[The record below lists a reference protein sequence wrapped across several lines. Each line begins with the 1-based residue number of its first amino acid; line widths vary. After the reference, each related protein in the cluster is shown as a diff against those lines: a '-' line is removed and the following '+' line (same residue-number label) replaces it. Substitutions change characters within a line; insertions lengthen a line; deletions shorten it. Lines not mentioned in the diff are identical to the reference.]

1 MIKSQFDKPVDR
13 KGTNCLKYDFAAE
26 FGRPEGL
33 IPLWVADMDFC
44 APDQVKETLR
54 QCAEHGIFGYT
65 DAKPEYYQVLGKWFL
80 DHFGWETDPS
90 WVVKSPGVVFALAAA
105 IRAFSKEGESIMIQ
119 QPVYHP
125 FANVIKTNDR
135 RLVVNQLVC
144 VDGVY
149 RMDYDDFEK
158 KIVEEDVKVFLL
170 CSPHNPVGRVWTRE
184 ELQRVGDICLKHKV
198 LVVSDEIH
206 CDFTYPG
213 HQHLVYA
220 SLGQVYADNAI
231 VCTAPSKTFNLA
243 GLQASNI
250 WIPNPDIRE
259 QLKNEIAKTGY
270 SDLNT
275 CGLAAC
281 QAAYSYGGEWLAE
294 LKEYL
299 KGNVDFVRSFLQENL
314 PQIHLIEPQGT
325 YLLWVDFRELGLS
338 VEELNEFLV
347 EKARLWLNDGSMFG
361 EGGIGFQRINIACQR
376 ETLKKAFE
384 QLAKAFASTA
394 LQK

>member
-1 MIKSQFDKPVDR
+1 MIKSQFDKLVDR
-13 KGTNCLKYDFAAE
+13 KDTNCLKYDFAAE

-44 APDQVKETLR
+44 VPDQVQETLR
-54 QCAEHGIFGYT
+54 RCAEHGVFGYT
-65 DAKPEYYQVLGKWFL
+65 DVKPEYYQVLGKWFK
-80 DHFGWETDPS
+80 DHFGWQTEAS

-105 IRAFSKEGESIMIQ
+105 IRAFSKEGESILIQ

-125 FANVIKTNDR
+125 FANVINANER
-135 RLVVNQLVC
+135 RLVVNQLVSK
-144 VDGVY
+144 DGAY
-149 RMDYDDFEK
+149 RMDYEDFEK
-158 KIVEEDVKVFLL
+158 KIVEEKVKVFLL

-213 HQHLVYA
+213 YQHLVFA
-220 SLGQVYADNAI
+220 SLGQAYADNAI

-250 WIPNPDIRE
+250 WIPNSDIRE
-259 QLKNEIAKTGY
+259 QFKKEIAKTGY

-281 QAAYSYGGEWLAE
+281 QAAYAYGGEWLAE

-299 KGNVDFVRSFLQENL
+299 TGNLEFVRTFLKENL

-325 YLLWVDFRELGLS
+325 YLLWVDFRELGLT
-338 VEELNEFLV
+338 VEELNKFLV
-347 EKARLWLNDGSMFG
+347 EKAHLWLNDGSMFG
-361 EGGIGFQRINIACQR
+361 ECGSGFQRINIACQR
-376 ETLKKAFE
+376 KTLRKAFE
-384 QLAKAFASTA
+384 QLAEAVGG
-394 LQK
+394 LQ

>member
-1 MIKSQFDKPVDR
+1 MKKSQFDKLVDR

-44 APDQVKETLR
+44 VPDQVKETLR
-54 QCAEHGIFGYT
+54 WCAEHGVFGYT

-80 DHFGWETDPS
+80 DHFGWETDAS
-90 WVVKSPGVVFALAAA
+90 WVVKSPGVVFALATA
-105 IRAFSKEGESIMIQ
+105 IRAFSREGESILIQ

-125 FANVIKTNDR
+125 FANVIKANDR

-144 VDGVY
+144 EEGVY
-149 RMDYDDFEK
+149 RMDYEDFEK
-158 KIVEEDVKVFLL
+158 KIVEEEVKVFLL

-184 ELQRVGDICLKHKV
+184 ELQRVGDICLKHQV

-213 HQHLVYA
+213 YQHLVYA
-220 SLGQVYADNAI
+220 SLGQAYADNAI

-250 WIPNPDIRE
+250 WIPNTDLRE
-259 QLKNEIAKTGY
+259 QFKKEIAKTGY

-281 QAAYSYGGEWLAE
+281 QAAYTYGGEWLAE

-299 KGNVDFVRSFLQENL
+299 TGNLEFVRTFLTENL

-325 YLLWVDFRELGLS
+325 YLLWVDFRELGLT
-338 VEELNEFLV
+338 VEELNDFLV
-347 EKARLWLNDGSMFG
+347 EKAHLWLNDGSMFG
-361 EGGIGFQRINIACQR
+361 ECGSGFQRINIACQR

-384 QLAKAFASTA
+384 QLAEAIAG
-394 LQK
+394 LR

>member
-220 SLGQVYADNAI
+220 SWGQVYADNAI

-281 QAAYSYGGEWLAE
+281 QAAYTYGGEWLAE

>member
-170 CSPHNPVGRVWTRE
+170 CSPHNPVGRVWTWE

-281 QAAYSYGGEWLAE
+281 QAAYTYGGEWLAE

-384 QLAKAFASTA
+384 QLAKAIASTA
-394 LQK
+394 LHK

>member
-1 MIKSQFDKPVDR
+1 MKKSQFDKLVDR

-44 APDQVKETLR
+44 VPDQVKETLR
-54 QCAEHGIFGYT
+54 RSAEHGVFGYT

-80 DHFGWETDPS
+80 DHFGWETDAS
-90 WVVKSPGVVFALAAA
+90 WVVKSPGVVFALATA
-105 IRAFSKEGESIMIQ
+105 IRAFSREGESILIQ

-125 FANVIKTNDR
+125 FANVIKANDR

-144 VDGVY
+144 EEGVY
-149 RMDYDDFEK
+149 RMDYEDFEK
-158 KIVEEDVKVFLL
+158 KIVEEEVKVFLL

-184 ELQRVGDICLKHKV
+184 ELQRVGDICMKHHV

-213 HQHLVYA
+213 YQHLVYA
-220 SLGQVYADNAI
+220 SLGQAYADNAI

-250 WIPNPDIRE
+250 WIPNADIRE
-259 QLKNEIAKTGY
+259 QFKKEITKTGY

-281 QAAYSYGGEWLAE
+281 QAAYTYGGEWLAE

-299 KGNVDFVRSFLQENL
+299 TGNLEFVRTFLKENL

-325 YLLWVDFRELGLS
+325 YLLWVDFRELGLT
-338 VEELNEFLV
+338 VEELNDFLV
-347 EKARLWLNDGSMFG
+347 DKAHLWLNDGSMFG
-361 EGGIGFQRINIACQR
+361 ECGSGFQRINIACQR

-384 QLAKAFASTA
+384 QLAEAIAG
-394 LQK
+394 LR

>member
-1 MIKSQFDKPVDR
+1 MKKSQFDKLVDR

-44 APDQVKETLR
+44 VPDQVKETLR
-54 QCAEHGIFGYT
+54 RCAEHGVFGYT

-80 DHFGWETDPS
+80 DHFGWETDAS
-90 WVVKSPGVVFALAAA
+90 WVVKSPGVVFALATA
-105 IRAFSKEGESIMIQ
+105 IRAFSREGESILIQ

-125 FANVIKTNDR
+125 FANVIKANDL

-144 VDGVY
+144 EEGVY
-149 RMDYDDFEK
+149 RMDYEDFEK
-158 KIVEEDVKVFLL
+158 KIVEEEVKVFLL

-184 ELQRVGDICLKHKV
+184 ELQRVGDICMKHHV

-213 HQHLVYA
+213 YQHLVYA
-220 SLGQVYADNAI
+220 SLGQAYADNAI

-250 WIPNPDIRE
+250 WIPNADIRE
-259 QLKNEIAKTGY
+259 QFKKEITKTGY

-281 QAAYSYGGEWLAE
+281 QAAYTYGGEWLAE

-299 KGNVDFVRSFLQENL
+299 TGNLEFVRTFLKENL

-325 YLLWVDFRELGLS
+325 YLLWVDFRELGLT
-338 VEELNEFLV
+338 VEELNDFLV
-347 EKARLWLNDGSMFG
+347 DKAHLWLNDGSMFG
-361 EGGIGFQRINIACQR
+361 ECGSGFQRINIACQR

-384 QLAKAFASTA
+384 QLAEAIAG
-394 LQK
+394 LR